1 MIVTVIHTETRKEY
15 QIDARSNNENSIKC
29 PVCSDERKGKG
40 KKPMTF
46 NAQKGVGNCHHCT
59 AKFVEKG
66 KNAHQM
72 KPERKEYTRPVWTNS
87 TELSEALVKWFKGRG
102 ISQQTLIDFRITE
115 GMEWM
120 PQVQKP
126 MNCIKLNYFRDGE
139 LVNIKFRT
147 GNKLFKLVSGAELS
161 LYHIDALKGAKECVF
176 VEGEIDAL
184 SFHEVGIKNVVSV
197 PNGASKGARLE
208 YMDNCWQYLEG
219 IETVYLGTDNDEAGR
234 LLRDELARRI
244 GKERCKIID
253 YGIYK
258 DANEVIQAEPL
269 LLPDLM
275 KQAKDYPIEGIFKI
289 EDIETRLIDL
299 QKNGLNAGVGT
310 SIGSFNELITWVPGY
325 VTVITG
331 VPNHG
336 KGEFLDQILIDLARL
351 HDWAFG
357 IYSPENHP
365 LELHVSKL
373 ASKIVG
379 TAFNSIRKEELNGFI
394 SEFNDRFFF
403 IMPPDDL
410 TLESILESG
419 RILVRKYGI
428 KGLVIDPWNK
438 LDHQFTGSETQ
449 YISNALDKI
458 DMFAKTNG
466 VHVFLVAHPMKLQR
480 EKDSKRVEVPTPYQI
495 SGSSHWFNKPANC
508 ITVYR
513 NFFEDGSNTTTDIH
527 VQKVK
532 FKHWGKQGQVSL
544 LYDYESGRYYT
555 VGQQDKKCYLN
566 DDYQP
571 QKQFDLKP
579 NTNFYEPKDK
589 EDLIFDPS
597 EPIPF

>member
-1 MIVTVIHTETRKEY
+1 MIVTVIDITTRKEY
-15 QIDARSNNENSIKC
+15 QIDARSNGENAIKC
-29 PVCSDERKGKG
+29 PVCAEDRK
-40 KKPMTF
+40 KKSVKSMTF

-66 KNAHQM
+66 NNRDQM
-72 KPERKEYTRPVWTNS
+72 PGPAKEYVRPVWTNS
-87 TELSEALVKWFKGRG
+87 TELSEGLVKWFKGRG

-120 PQVQKP
+120 PQTQKG
-126 MNCIKLNYFRDGE
+126 MNCAKFNYFRDGE

-147 GNKLFKLVSGAELS
+147 GNKHFKLVSGAELS
-161 LYHIDALKGAKECVF
+161 LYNLDAIKGAKECVF
-176 VEGEIDAL
+176 VEGEMDAL

-258 DANEVIQAEPL
+258 DANEVLQSDPLALPGLIQA
-269 LLPDLM
+269 
-275 KQAKDYPIEGIFKI
+275 AKDYPIEGIFNLDNLEQQVI
-289 EDIETRLIDL
+289 DIT
-299 QKNGLNAGVGT
+299 KNGLEKGDAI
-310 SIGSFNELITWVPGY
+310 SIESFNRLITWMPGY
-325 VTVITG
+325 VTIITG

-336 KGEFLDQILIDLARL
+336 KGEFLDQIIIDLAHL
-351 HDWAFG
+351 HGWPFG

-365 LELHVSKL
+365 LALHVIKL
-373 ASKIVG
+373 ACKALALS
-379 TAFNSIRKEELNGFI
+379 SDELKPSEIHSFV
-394 SEFNDRFFF
+394 SEFRDRLFF
-403 IMPPDDL
+403 IMPPEDL
-410 TLESILESG
+410 TLDSILDHAV
-419 RILVRKYGI
+419 ILVKKYGI

-449 YISNALDKI
+449 YISKALDQI
-458 DMFAKTNG
+458 DLFARKYG
-466 VHVFLVAHPMKLQR
+466 VHVFLVAHPAKLS
-480 EKDSKRVEVPTPYQI
+480 KDKETKKIEVPTPYSI
-495 SGSSHWFNKPANC
+495 SGSAHWYNKPANC
-508 ITVYR
+508 LTVYR
-513 NFFEDGSNTTTDIH
+513 DFFEDGKSQTVVY

-532 FKHWGKQGQVSL
+532 FKHWGGQGEVTL
-544 LYDYESGRYYT
+544 HYDFSTGRYYT
-555 VGQQDKKCYLN
+555 VGFQNKKSYLGGGQTEIN
-566 DDYQP
+566 VPAQI
-571 QKQFDLKP
+571 KP

-589 EDLIFDPS
+589 EDFIFDPS